1 MPLEF
6 TTSKTDSWVLG
17 LFALCVYIAPTL
29 SIVAT
34 VLYVSP
40 SGTLRHV
47 RQPAA
52 HRPCGGDCRAG

>member
-17 LFALCVYIAPTL
+17 LFALCAYIAPTL

-40 SGTLRHV
+40 STTIAVVIFTMGSL
-47 RQPAA
+47 AA
-52 HRPCGGDCRAG
+52 WLLTR

>member
-6 TTSKTDSWVLG
+6 TTSKTDGWVLG

-40 SGTLRHV
+40 STTIAVVIFTMGSL
-47 RQPAA
+47 AA
-52 HRPCGGDCRAG
+52 WLLTR